1 MLHSVNPQITGL
13 AVRMCLGD
21 GGKTSGA
28 CSQTL
33 IEPVNSRFKVLNI
46 KQWRG
51 IERAKVDLWP
61 LYVHKDM
68 HIHINMYTD
77 MNLYTDTSMHI
88 KLSI

>member
-1 MLHSVNPQITGL
+1 MLHLVNPQITGL

-46 KQWRG
+46 KQNSGEGLREPRLTYG
-51 IERAKVDLWP
+51 
-61 LYVHKDM
+61 LYMCTK
-68 HIHINMYTD
+68 TC
-77 MNLYTDTSMHI
+77 T
-88 KLSI
+88 